1 MIADTDHRKV
11 RLRPIRRFPGDDAT
25 KGNVTRILDGGPAMR
40 LDVDAG
46 RTVGSL
52 VRLGCLVK
60 LQVRPRTIAAPFER
74 PSVRELR

>member
-1 MIADTDHRKV
+1 
-11 RLRPIRRFPGDDAT
+11 
-25 KGNVTRILDGGPAMR
+25 MR

-60 LQVRPRTIAAPFER
+60 LQVRPRTIAAPFGR
-74 PSVRELR
+74 PSVRELRRTGDMWQVYVRSLATPRRAAAARSAAGKP